1 MTDRDDN
8 SDPLLVRPYL
18 LDEPGGAAPGA
29 STQTWPEAAAE
40 PVAAPE
46 PPDPTVP
53 IRVPVVPPRR
63 WRRRPPLLAATVLT
77 LVLVGAVALAASL
90 LPERRTPSALPI
102 DIPPPSLLRPS
113 PAGAGPAPAASAA
126 SAAAARVTA
135 AATRPRAT
143 ASSPTAPAA
152 PPAGTPRVAP
162 GTGAPGADPALPA
175 ASPAGNRLIPPP
187 ADRVGRIRGA
197 GGLCLDLNGALV
209 IDGNHIQ
216 VFTCNDTAAQGW
228 TVAADGTL
236 RVVGR
241 CAAVADDGTV
251 RIAGCDDRRAAQWRP
266 GPDGSLVSVATE
278 GCLTDPSAGATSG
291 TGVRVEPCTAADAQR
306 WQLP

>member
-18 LDEPGGAAPGA
+18 LGEPGGAAPDA

-135 AATRPRAT
+135 ATTRPRAT
-143 ASSPTAPAA
+143 ASPPPPPSPAA

-162 GTGAPGADPALPA
+162 GTGAAPAPPA